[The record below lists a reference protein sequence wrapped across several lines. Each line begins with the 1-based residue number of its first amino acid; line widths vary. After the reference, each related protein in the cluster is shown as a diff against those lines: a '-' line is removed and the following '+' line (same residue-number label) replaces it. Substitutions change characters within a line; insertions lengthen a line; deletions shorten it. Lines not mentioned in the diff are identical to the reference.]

1 MNKVGSPLERAFDL
15 ARSGQFQTIQK
26 IRDRLRHE
34 GYSDAQVY
42 SRALSKQL
50 RELIVVARSLSTSRD
65 SAALNACFQKVPSLS
80 PECEAGMSNEEVEK
94 RLAISENESTMA
106 VALL

>member
-42 SRALSKQL
+42 GRTLSKQL
-50 RELIVVARSLSTSRD
+50 HELIVAD
-65 SAALNACFQKVPSLS
+65 APLNA
-80 PECEAGMSNEEVEK
+80 
-94 RLAISENESTMA
+94 STNTCSI
-106 VALL
+106 